1 MVTTRK
7 KNASKISIRS
17 KIILTVSA
25 IALAL
30 VTLEVT
36 LPEECRLGSEQRS
49 SLHCHRMMAP

>member
-1 MVTTRK
+1 MT
-7 KNASKISIRS
+7 KISSRS
-17 KIILTVSA
+17 KLILTVA
-25 IALAL
+25 AFALAL

>member
-1 MVTTRK
+1 MATVRRK
-7 KNASKISIRS
+7 STA
-17 KIILTVSA
+17 KIILTVA
-25 IALAL
+25 AFALAL